1 MVRTRSIVMAGRSI
15 GATAFKAECLKI
27 MDEVARTGE
36 SVTITKRGRP
46 VAELRPV
53 RGKSKSLFGAM
64 KGSVIYEDMV
74 RPLEVEWEAMK

>member
-1 MVRTRSIVMAGRSI
+1 MASKTI
-15 GATAFKAECLKI
+15 GAAAFKAECLRI

-53 RGKSKSLFGAM
+53 RSKRASLYGAM
-64 KGSVIYEDMV
+64 EGSVVFLDDDHMV
-74 RPLEVEWEAMK
+74 SPFDVEWDAMK